1 MNIKDTTKAKLVHWV
16 DSCNS
21 EGWHQSARTDYSPVQ
36 CATLGF
42 VIEDAEDFIALSAT
56 IAATDADTT
65 DVMSIPKCCVKSIQ
79 DIEFPRDE
87 IRPKGREEG

>member
-1 MNIKDTTKAKLVHWV
+1 MKIKDSTQAKLVHWV
-16 DSCNS
+16 DSCTS
-21 EGWHQSARTDYSPVQ
+21 QGWHESRHHSYEPVQ

-79 DIEFPRDE
+79 DVEFPRDTE
-87 IRPKGREEG
+87 